1 VLITKRLRGLNMIAA
16 SLVASTLPEGPLL
29 LPPSVPNWCPHGRT
43 LAKMLRRRPSGFV
56 IDVGSFDGRDAIAF
70 AKAGHRVWTIE
81 PSPGKVEPIRER
93 IASLGLAHIV
103 TVFPYAMSNTTG
115 TAPFVVN
122 RAGQTEKKMFRG
134 ELGSAQDG
142 LGKALW
148 NVDNKTAAVVHV
160 PVRTLDAIVPSA
172 QDVLLLKV
180 DAQGYDYQ
188 VLLGAQSLLATK
200 RIRRLVAELWPLHMP
215 GGPGAAVEMIEYLNR
230 LGYSCY
236 RCDGPDMTIPGL
248 DIRGKPVS
256 VRTYADQLARKDKG
270 QLERGVNV
278 GRWDDVVCEP
288 SGMR

>member
-1 VLITKRLRGLNMIAA
+1 
-16 SLVASTLPEGPLL
+16 
-29 LPPSVPNWCPHGRT
+29 
-43 LAKMLRRRPSGFV
+43 MLRRRPSGFV

-93 IASLGLAHIV
+93 IASLGLAQNV

-122 RAGQTEKKMFRG
+122 RAGRPAQKMFRG

-160 PVRTLDAIVPSA
+160 PVRTLDAIVPPA

-188 VLLGAQSLLATK
+188 VLLGAQ
-200 RIRRLVAELWPLHMP
+200 
-215 GGPGAAVEMIEYLNR
+215 
-230 LGYSCY
+230 
-236 RCDGPDMTIPGL
+236 CDGPDVTIPGL

-256 VRTYADQLARKDKG
+256 VRTYADELARTDKG
-270 QLERGVNV
+270 QLNRGVNF